1 MSTRTR
7 QSTRQEDE
15 LFDDFE
21 TSLDLDTLSDEEL
34 EELLFEEEVEKSK
47 SPFNLPSIAGLSMI
61 VVGIL
66 YMLQQLGVFAG
77 STILPALASMLP
89 WLAGILIIL
98 LGFGVLSWRPKKK
111 KRTRTVKKEIKVES
125 SGKKV
130 VIEAPP
136 KKSTGEKKRLRKSV
150 RDKKLAGVAGGIGEY
165 FGVDPTLVRI
175 AFVIGT
181 IAAPAPF
188 LVAYLILAII
198 MSSSSKKSSGGT
210 KSPKSL
216 TEEERITIIRDS

>member
-7 QSTRQEDE
+7 QSTRPQEEFFDE
-15 LFDDFE
+15 FE
-21 TSLDLDTLSDEEL
+21 TNLDLDTLSDEEL
-34 EELLFEEEVEKSK
+34 EELLFDEEVQKSK
-47 SPFNLPSIAGLSMI
+47 SPFNLPSLAGLSMI
-61 VVGIL
+61 VVGIAYL
-66 YMLQQLGVFAG
+66 LQQLGVLGGLNLGAMVA
-77 STILPALASMLP
+77 TLP

-136 KKSTGEKKRLRKSV
+136 KQTSQEKKRLRKSV

-165 FGVDPTLVRI
+165 FGLDPTLVRI

-198 MSSSSKKSSGGT
+198 MSSNSKTRSSGS
-210 KSPKSL
+210 KSAKTLS
-216 TEEERITIIRDS
+216 EEERITIIRDS

>member
-7 QSTRQEDE
+7 QSTRTEEE
-15 LFDDFE
+15 LFDEFE

-34 EELLFEEEVEKSK
+34 EELLFEDEVQKSK
-47 SPFNLPSIAGLSMI
+47 SPLNLPSMAGLSMI

-66 YMLQQLGVFAG
+66 YMLQQVGVFAG
-77 STILPALASMLP
+77 SAIPALASMLP

-111 KRTRTVKKEIKVES
+111 KRSRTVKKEIKME

-130 VIEAPP
+130 VIEAPS
-136 KKSTGEKKRLRKSV
+136 KKSSSEKKRLRKSS
-150 RDKKLAGVAGGIGEY
+150 RDKKIAGVAGGLGEY

-175 AFVIGT
+175 GFVIGA
-181 IAAPAPF
+181 IATQFIPVA
-188 LVAYLILAII
+188 VAYLILAII
-198 MSSSSKKSSGGT
+198 MSSSKTGSSGPKSSKT
-210 KSPKSL
+210 LS
-216 TEEERITIIRDS
+216 EEERITIIRDS